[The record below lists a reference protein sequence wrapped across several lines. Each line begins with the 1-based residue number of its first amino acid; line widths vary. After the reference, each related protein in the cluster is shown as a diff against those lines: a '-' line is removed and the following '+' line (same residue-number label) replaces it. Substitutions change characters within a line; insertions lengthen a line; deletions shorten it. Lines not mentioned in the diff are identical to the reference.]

1 MRYTGKYAELLQ
13 QKNLVIIKQR
23 VLSPTRSILTVR
35 RRIKHKFLYYQ
46 VHIVEDEDG
55 RVTCW

>member
-1 MRYTGKYAELLQ
+1 MKYTGNYAELLQ
-13 QKNLVIIKQR
+13 RKDLIIIKQR
-23 VLSPTRSILTVR
+23 VLTPTRSILTVR

-55 RVTCW
+55 EITCW